1 MKKRIAALAL
11 AFAMVMG
18 TAAAAAGVEKTISI
32 TPMDLTVNGQAVTA
46 TGSNG
51 ATGEVFASGG
61 VTYAPVRY
69 LCELLGIDVAWDKDG
84 PNTVKLVGDNMNVP
98 AASVAYTPGTY
109 TGVGTGMG
117 GQVKV
122 AVTFSADAITAVTV
136 GENNETPGI
145 GTAAI
150 DQLPDRIVESQSL
163 ALDAVSGATLTSKA
177 ILDAVADAATQAGGN
192 AAALRSAPVKT
203 ADTAKTAEEYTAD
216 VCVIG
221 AGGAGLFGALE
232 AAEAGA
238 SVIVLEKSATAL
250 ASNSNQIGGTCAVES
265 VLTKANGETYT
276 KEQLTKHLLDYSH
289 YTVNSAAV
297 TKLVDLMSSTI
308 DIFQEVGVEFTLGAD
323 RFNTGFRDVHSFV
336 TQNKFGLIEKR
347 VLDDGAKILYQ
358 CPGKELIMENGKVAG
373 VKAEKADGTPVIVH
387 AKAVLIATGGF
398 LGNEEMMKEHFG
410 DVNVRVMTGVT
421 TCTGDGI
428 NMALD
433 AGAQLGKTFAI
444 SVNDLGGT
452 NSKSSCMDNFG
463 VYMMD
468 RNQALTFGMGCGLF
482 VNSYGDRFFNEYVLA
497 NEPLASGGE
506 ALLHAGP
513 NGYYYTVISQSLVD
527 SCLEKGYFKSIGSPE
542 IYYDAIAN
550 ENSPVIM
557 HNTPL
562 PRLQEDLE
570 LGIQEGWVWKADTI
584 EALAAQV
591 GMDNLV
597 DTVASYDA
605 MCKAGKDTQFG
616 KPASLMTAIGEGPYY
631 LIEYHAG
638 SWCTMGGIVTDE
650 NMNALTPAMERIPGL
665 YVAGGDNGSIYSAP
679 YYDVGGT
686 SSGMAFASGRLAGM
700 RMAEY
705 VSQ

>member
-1 MKKRIAALAL
+1 MKRKRIPALLLSLAL
-11 AFAMVMG
+11 LVMSCAGCAG
-18 TAAAAAGVEKTISI
+18 TPAETTAP
-32 TPMDLTVNGQAVTA
+32 TPSVSAQAPSPTP
-46 TGSNG
+46 TP
-51 ATGEVFASGG
+51 TP
-61 VTYAPVRY
+61 TP
-69 LCELLGIDVAWDKDG
+69 
-84 PNTVKLVGDNMNVP
+84 TP
-98 AASVAYTPGTY
+98 AASTGAYTPGTY
-109 TGVGTGMG
+109 TGVGMGMG

-122 AVTFSADAITAVTV
+122 DVTFSADAITDVTV
-136 GENNETPGI
+136 GDNQETVGVGTLAIERLPG
-145 GTAAI
+145 
-150 DQLPDRIVESQSL
+150 QIVETQSL
-163 ALDAVSGATLTSKA
+163 GLDAVTGATVTSGA
-177 ILDAVADAATQAGGN
+177 ILDAVADAVTQAGGDPD
-192 AAALRSAPVKT
+192 ALREAST
-203 ADTAKTAEEYTAD
+203 ASNAEKTAEEYTAD
-216 VCVIG
+216 VCVVG

-232 AAEAGA
+232 AAEGGA
-238 SVIVLEKSATAL
+238 SVIVLEKSATCL

-276 KEQLTKHLLDYSH
+276 KEQLTKHLLDYAH

-297 TKLVDLMSSTI
+297 RDLVDLMSSTI

-336 TQNKFGLIEKR
+336 TPDKFGLIEKR
-347 VLDDGAKILYQ
+347 VLDDGAQILYE
-358 CPGKELIMENGKVAG
+358 CPGKELIMEDGKCVG

-398 LGNEEMMKEHFG
+398 LGNEEMLKEHFG
-410 DVNVRVMTGVT
+410 DVNIRVMTGAT

-482 VNSYGDRFFNEYVLA
+482 VNSYGNRFFNEYVLA

-513 NGYYYTVISQSLVD
+513 NGYYYTVINQDLVD
-527 SCLEKGYFKSIGSPE
+527 SCLENGYFKSIGSPE

-570 LGIQEGWVWKADTI
+570 LGIEEGWVWKADTI
-584 EALAAQV
+584 EELAAQV
-591 GMDNLV
+591 GMDNLAE
-597 DTVASYDA
+597 TVANYDA
-605 MCKAGKDTQFG
+605 MCEAGKDTEFG
-616 KPASLMTAIGEGPYY
+616 KPASLMTPIGEGPYY

-650 NMNALTPAMERIPGL
+650 NMNALNPAMEPIPGL
-665 YVAGGDNGSIYSAP
+665 YIAGGDNGSIYAAP

-705 VSQ
+705 VQGK